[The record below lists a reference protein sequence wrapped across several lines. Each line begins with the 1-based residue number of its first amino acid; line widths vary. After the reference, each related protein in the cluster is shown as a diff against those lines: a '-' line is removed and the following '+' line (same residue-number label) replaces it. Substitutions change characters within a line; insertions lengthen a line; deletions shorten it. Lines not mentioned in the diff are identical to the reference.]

1 MEKLFEPDLDLEVA
15 LSGVGE
21 SRRGLSLALAAGL
34 TLALVW
40 ALGSARLRAAG
51 QERIRVLGVRLAV
64 DLVQDP
70 APLGRVPR
78 EAPPSAH
85 PGDPAGTG
93 TVDPDLLKY
102 QKLQAGLPRSTSL
115 TPDLDLEPRGL
126 PVEAS
131 VLDVPQG
138 LPVARGGNGMAR
150 GDGGSRPAA
159 VAPPARRIPAASV
172 DDDEFRIVLQ
182 PIPVVKGTS
191 RGIKGSV
198 LVRLSVG
205 ADGVPLSAT
214 PLGGPPETWPKIVE
228 TVLRWRFHV
237 PERMRAQAPIRL
249 DVTFSLQ
256 TL

>member
-1 MEKLFEPDLDLEVA
+1 MEKLFEPDLDLELA

-40 ALGSARLRAAG
+40 ALGAARFRAAG
-51 QERIRVLGVRLAV
+51 QERTRALGVRLAV
-64 DLVQDP
+64 DLVLDP
-70 APLGRVPR
+70 APQGRAPR

-102 QKLQAGLPRSTSL
+102 RKLQAGLPRAASF

-126 PVEAS
+126 PAEAT

-159 VAPPARRIPAASV
+159 AAPVRRIQAAPV

-182 PIPVVKGTS
+182 PIPVVKGTI
-191 RGIKGSV
+191 RGLKGSV
-198 LVRLSVG
+198 LVRLSIG
-205 ADGVPLSAT
+205 ADGVPLAAT

-228 TVLRWRFHV
+228 TVLLWRFHV
-237 PERMRAQAPIRL
+237 PERMRGQAPIRL

>member
-40 ALGSARLRAAG
+40 MLGAARFRAAG
-51 QERIRVLGVRLAV
+51 LERTRTLGVRLAV
-64 DLVQDP
+64 DLVLDP
-70 APLGRVPR
+70 VSPGRAPR
-78 EAPPSAH
+78 EAPPSAR

-102 QKLQAGLPRSTSL
+102 QKLLAGLPKASSF
-115 TPDLDLEPRGL
+115 TPDPELEPRGL
-126 PVEAS
+126 PVEAT
-131 VLDVPQG
+131 VLDIPQG

-159 VAPPARRIPAASV
+159 APPARRILAAPV

-182 PIPVVKGTS
+182 PIPVVKGTT
-191 RGIKGSV
+191 RGILGSV
-198 LVRLSVG
+198 LVRLSIG

-249 DVTFSLQ
+249 DVTLSLQ

>member
-1 MEKLFEPDLDLEVA
+1 MEKLFEPDLDLELA

-40 ALGSARLRAAG
+40 ALGAARLRAAG
-51 QERIRVLGVRLAV
+51 VERTRVLGVRLAV
-64 DLVQDP
+64 DQVLDP
-70 APLGRVPR
+70 APR

-102 QKLQAGLPRSTSL
+102 QKLQASLPRAASF

-126 PVEAS
+126 PAEAAAPE
-131 VLDVPQG
+131 VPQG

-159 VAPPARRIPAASV
+159 AAPVRRILAAPV

-182 PIPVVKGTS
+182 PIPVVKGTV
-191 RGIKGSV
+191 RGLKGSV
-198 LVRLSVG
+198 LVRLSIG

-214 PLGGPPETWPKIVE
+214 PLGGPPETWPRIVE
-228 TVLRWRFHV
+228 TVLLWRFHV
-237 PERMRAQAPIRL
+237 PERMRVQAPIRL